1 MANWKNNIE
10 VEVRLPYITQGC
22 TLDYLT
28 AKINVT
34 DEDIWFSGNSL
45 EDFCWKAYI
54 RYGDYPILI
63 IGKATT
69 KDGRT
74 AKTTTYKVSAWC
86 SCDGMT
92 KGKESYKTKVV
103 SYN

>member
-10 VEVRLPYITQGC
+10 IEVRLPYTTQIC

-34 DEDIWFSGNSL
+34 NEDIWFSGVSL

-54 RYGDYPILI
+54 RWGDYTILI

-69 KDGRT
+69 KDGKT

-86 SCDGMT
+86 TCNGFT
-92 KGKESYKTKVV
+92 KGKESYKAKVV